1 MRESEHREA
10 MGLWLPTWLDTVPLD
25 VLAEKFTGW

>member
-10 MGLWLPTWLDTVPLD
+10 LGLWLPTGLDTVPLE
-25 VLAEKFTGW
+25 VLAEEFTG